1 MAECCLL
8 AAIINPMQEPL
19 CLDAHAH
26 LDPGRTTAELAEAG
40 AVLAMTLSLDEADKV
55 VHRKEPLIAPGVF
68 GVVYNG
74 QLLSYRPMG
83 SKTLR
88 QMLEITNG

>member
-1 MAECCLL
+1 
-8 AAIINPMQEPL
+8 MQEPL
-19 CLDAHAH
+19 CLDAHAQ
-26 LDPGRTTAELAEAG
+26 LDPRRSSADLADAG

-55 VHRKEPLIAPGVF
+55 VHRKGPLIASGVF

-83 SKTLR
+83 GKRLR